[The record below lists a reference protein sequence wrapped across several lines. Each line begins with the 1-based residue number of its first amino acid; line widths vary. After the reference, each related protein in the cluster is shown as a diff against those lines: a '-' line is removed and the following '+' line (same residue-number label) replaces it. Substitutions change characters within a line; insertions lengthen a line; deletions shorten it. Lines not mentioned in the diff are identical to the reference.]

1 MEKHSLTI
9 NSHIIL
15 IGYMGCGKSSVA
27 KYIANFADLKH
38 IDLDEYIVNKKSRSI
53 SDIFNLSGELEFRKI
68 ERAYLIE
75 LLNSREKLILS
86 LGGGTPCY
94 YDNMKFI
101 LNYTKNICFINTP
114 NNILAIRLFKEK
126 SKRPLLSL
134 IASENKMLEY
144 VSKHLFERL
153 PFYNKAPFKIN
164 SKEKN
169 VSEISIEIIK
179 MINL

>member
-1 MEKHSLTI
+1 
-9 NSHIIL
+9 
-15 IGYMGCGKSSVA
+15 MGCGKSSVA

-38 IDLDEYIVNKKSRSI
+38 IDLDEYIVNKESRSI

-134 IASENKMLEY
+134 IDSENKMLEY

>member
-1 MEKHSLTI
+1 
-9 NSHIIL
+9 
-15 IGYMGCGKSSVA
+15 MGCGKSSVA

-38 IDLDEYIVNKKSRSI
+38 IDLDEYIVNKESRSI

>member
-38 IDLDEYIVNKKSRSI
+38 IDLDEYIVNKESRSI
-53 SDIFNLSGELEFRKI
+53 SDIFNLRGELEFRKI

-134 IASENKMLEY
+134 IDSENKMLEY

>member
-1 MEKHSLTI
+1 MEKHSLAV

-27 KYIANFADLKH
+27 KYIANFSDLKH
-38 IDLDEYIVNKKSRSI
+38 IDLDDYIVKREGRTI
-53 SDIFNLSGELEFRKI
+53 SDIFNFSGELEFRKI
-68 ERAYLIE
+68 EHICLIE
-75 LLNSREKLILS
+75 LLDSKEKLILS

-94 YDNMKFI
+94 YDNMEFI

-114 NNILAIRLFKEK
+114 NNILAVRLFKEK

-134 IASENKMLEY
+134 IDSENKMLEY

-153 PFYNKAPFKIN
+153 TFYNKAPFKIN

>member
-38 IDLDEYIVNKKSRSI
+38 IDLDEYIVNKESRSI
-53 SDIFNLSGELEFRKI
+53 SDIFSLSGELEFRKI

>member
-38 IDLDEYIVNKKSRSI
+38 IDLDEYIVNKESRSI

-101 LNYTKNICFINTP
+101 LNYTKNIYFINTH